1 MASKTLSIEL
11 ILESKSFTTQ
21 MQKVNDA
28 FAKTNSDLQKFGKSM
43 QKVGASFAAV
53 GGAITAALG
62 VAVKSLANAADV
74 ADDTAKRTGL
84 TVEAV
89 QELGYVAKMTGSNLA
104 TVEVALRTM
113 QKGLTDSGTESAAF
127 TSALE
132 TLGLSLAELR
142 AMNPQAQF
150 DALSQAIAGVTD
162 PSQRAGLAMTVFGRA
177 GTALLPMLAEGADG
191 IAKLK
196 DEAHKYGYVM
206 SQEVAEAGSNFNDNL
221 DRLKGSL
228 GGLAQQVVAG
238 LLPTLNSLVKCAADV
253 VAGIK
258 EWINNNP
265 NLVSTLA
272 HVAASVGAVLT
283 VFGALV
289 AACGSWIALAPAVGA
304 AWTIATG
311 PIGVTIMAIAGV
323 VAGIVAL
330 WKNWDKVCH
339 YMAQA
344 WNTLTIVICKG
355 VELWLSSW
363 ETALGWIPGIGEK
376 LRTAMYQVQNAAA
389 QASFDIG
396 QRQLQY
402 EKDKNEKLLAE
413 TESAA
418 KRQASIWQ
426 AQGINAQT
434 TDTSSFSLGLGVSA
448 TSQDNV
454 TQDKV
459 FAQIAEQAQE
469 PALTFT
475 ESWAEAFKTY
485 SENLLN
491 WCDISKEFFSSVGDN
506 LQNTIGEAIMQLG
519 DGWSGL
525 YDIIKDLGQKML
537 DSVVNMLAQIV
548 AEWIMKTVVLQGLET
563 AYAAFKSAL
572 LAKQTAEEVAQ
583 IGIVTAAQR
592 VAAVSQA
599 TSNAAIAG
607 SAAAA
612 SHGWLGFGA
621 VAIGAAVMAA
631 VLAFA
636 LGAFETGGIVPGNSF
651 SGDNVLARVNSGEMI
666 LNRAQQAR
674 LFDIAEGNTEPG
686 GAGGAVINQT
696 INVQNGGDLTAI
708 TQAIKRGTVEAL
720 EFANVA
726 YKAGAKRNKYVA

>member
-1 MASKTLSIEL
+1 MASKILSIEL
-11 ILESKSFTTQ
+11 ILESKSFTAQ

-62 VAVKSLANAADV
+62 VTVKSLANAADV

-150 DALSQAIAGVTD
+150 DALSQAIAGVAD

-177 GTALLPMLAEGADG
+177 ETALLPMLAEGADG

-272 HVAASVGAVLT
+272 HVVASVGAVLT

-311 PIGVTIMAIAGV
+311 PIGITIMAIAGV

-344 WNTLTIVICKG
+344 WDTLTIVICKG

-376 LRTAMYQVQNAAA
+376 LRTAMYGVQNAAA

-413 TESAA
+413 TQKFTSAQNEA
-418 KRQASIWQ
+418 LISAQTEQQNIASKNTEEHLSATTEKVEGFWQ
-426 AQGINAQT
+426 AVY
-434 TDTSSFSLGLGVSA
+434 DVSA
-448 TSQDNV
+448 QQSLNITSQV
-454 TQDKV
+454 SSV
-459 FAQIAEQAQE
+459 
-469 PALTFT
+469 
-475 ESWAEAFKTY
+475 Y
-485 SENLLN
+485 SE
-491 WCDISKEFFSSVGDN
+491 
-506 LQNTIGEAIMQLG
+506 LQNNLSISFYALFQQIGN
-519 DGWSGL
+519 GWSGL
-525 YDIIKDLGQKML
+525 KDIAINFCQSMYQSFVKML
-537 DSVVNMLAQIV
+537 ADLAAEQIKNIIAVQV
-548 AEWIMKTVVLQGLET
+548 AN
-563 AYAAFKSAL
+563 
-572 LAKQTAEEVAQ
+572 
-583 IGIVTAAQR
+583 
-592 VAAVSQA
+592 VAAAKVNIA
-599 TSNAAIAG
+599 ANAAEAG
-607 SAAAA
+607 SKAAAA
-612 SHGWLGFGA
+612 SAGWALWGA
-621 VAIGAAVMAA
+621 IAIGAGIMAA

-636 LGAFETGGIVPGNSF
+636 DGFATGGVVPGNSF

-674 LFDIAEGNTEPG
+674 LFDIADGNAEPIG
-686 GAGGAVINQT
+686 GSGAVINQT
-696 INVQNGGDLTAI
+696 INVQNAGDLTAI

-726 YKAGAKRNKYVA
+726 YKAGAKRNKYVG

>member
-11 ILESKSFTTQ
+11 ILESKSFTAQ

-150 DALSQAIAGVTD
+150 DALSQAIAGVAD
-162 PSQRAGLAMTVFGRA
+162 PSQRAGMAMTVFGRA

-272 HVAASVGAVLT
+272 HVVASVGAVLT

-311 PIGVTIMAIAGV
+311 PIGITIMAIAGV

-344 WNTLTIVICKG
+344 WDTLTIVICKG
-355 VELWLSSW
+355 VEQWLSSW

-376 LRTAMYQVQNAAA
+376 LRTAMYGVQNAAA

-413 TESAA
+413 TQKFTSAQNEA
-418 KRQASIWQ
+418 LIS
-426 AQGINAQT
+426 AQT
-434 TDTSSFSLGLGVSA
+434 EQQDIASKNTEEHLASTTEKVQGFWQTVYDVSA
-448 TSQDNV
+448 QQSLNITSQV
-454 TQDKV
+454 SSV
-459 FAQIAEQAQE
+459 
-469 PALTFT
+469 
-475 ESWAEAFKTY
+475 Y
-485 SENLLN
+485 SE
-491 WCDISKEFFSSVGDN
+491 
-506 LQNTIGEAIMQLG
+506 LQNNLSVSFYALFQQIGN
-519 DGWSGL
+519 GWSGL
-525 YDIIKDLGQKML
+525 KDIAINFCQSMYQSFVKML
-537 DSVVNMLAQIV
+537 ADLAAEQIKNIIAVQV
-548 AEWIMKTVVLQGLET
+548 AN
-563 AYAAFKSAL
+563 
-572 LAKQTAEEVAQ
+572 
-583 IGIVTAAQR
+583 
-592 VAAVSQA
+592 VAAAKVNIA
-599 TSNAAIAG
+599 ANAAEAG
-607 SAAAA
+607 SKAAAA
-612 SHGWLGFGA
+612 SAGWALWGA
-621 VAIGAAVMAA
+621 IAIGAGIMAA

-636 LGAFETGGIVPGNSF
+636 DGFATGGVVPGNSF
-651 SGDNVLARVNSGEMI
+651 NGDNVLARVNSGEMI

-674 LFDIAEGNTEPG
+674 LFDIADGNAEPVG
-686 GAGGAVINQT
+686 GSGAVINQT
-696 INVQNGGDLTAI
+696 INVQNSGDLTAI

-726 YKAGAKRNKYVA
+726 YKAGAKRNKYVG

>member
-11 ILESKSFTTQ
+11 ILESKSFTAQ

-43 QKVGASFAAV
+43 QKVGASFAVV

-150 DALSQAIAGVTD
+150 DALSQAIAGVAD

-177 GTALLPMLAEGADG
+177 GTVLLPMLAEGADG

-344 WNTLTIVICKG
+344 WDTLTIVICKG

-363 ETALGWIPGIGEK
+363 EMALGWIPGIGEK

-413 TESAA
+413 TQKFTSAQNEA
-418 KRQASIWQ
+418 LIS
-426 AQGINAQT
+426 AQT
-434 TDTSSFSLGLGVSA
+434 EQQDIASKNTEEHLASTTEKVQGFWQTVYDVSA
-448 TSQDNV
+448 QQSLNITSQV
-454 TQDKV
+454 
-459 FAQIAEQAQE
+459 
-469 PALTFT
+469 
-475 ESWAEAFKTY
+475 
-485 SENLLN
+485 
-491 WCDISKEFFSSVGDN
+491 SSVYSALQSN
-506 LQNTIGEAIMQLG
+506 LSTSFQTLFQQIGN
-519 DGWSGL
+519 GWSGL
-525 YDIIKDLGQKML
+525 KDIAINFCQSMYQSFVKILADLAAEQIKNIIAVQ
-537 DSVVNMLAQIV
+537 V
-548 AEWIMKTVVLQGLET
+548 ANT
-563 AYAAFKSAL
+563 
-572 LAKQTAEEVAQ
+572 
-583 IGIVTAAQR
+583 TAAKVN
-592 VAAVSQA
+592 VAA
-599 TSNAAIAG
+599 NAAEAG
-607 SAAAA
+607 SKAAAA
-612 SHGWLGFGA
+612 SAGWALWGA
-621 VAIGAAVMAA
+621 IAIGAGIMAA

-636 LGAFETGGIVPGNSF
+636 DGFATGGVVPGNSF

-686 GAGGAVINQT
+686 GTGGAVINQT

-708 TQAIKRGTVEAL
+708 TQAIKRGTIDAL

-726 YKAGAKRNKYVA
+726 YKAGAKRNKYVG

>member
-113 QKGLTDSGTESAAF
+113 QKGLTDSGTDSAAF

-162 PSQRAGLAMTVFGRA
+162 PSQRASLAMTVFGRA

-311 PIGVTIMAIAGV
+311 PIGITIMAIAGV

-413 TESAA
+413 TQKFTSAQNEA
-418 KRQASIWQ
+418 LIS
-426 AQGINAQT
+426 AQT
-434 TDTSSFSLGLGVSA
+434 EQQDIASKNTEEHLASTTEKVQGFWQTVYDVSA
-448 TSQDNV
+448 QQSLNITSQV
-454 TQDKV
+454 
-459 FAQIAEQAQE
+459 
-469 PALTFT
+469 
-475 ESWAEAFKTY
+475 
-485 SENLLN
+485 
-491 WCDISKEFFSSVGDN
+491 SSVYSALQSN
-506 LQNTIGEAIMQLG
+506 LSTSFQALFQQIGN
-519 DGWSGL
+519 GWSGL
-525 YDIIKDLGQKML
+525 KDIAINFCQSMYQSFVKML
-537 DSVVNMLAQIV
+537 ADLAAEQIKNIIAVQV
-548 AEWIMKTVVLQGLET
+548 ANT
-563 AYAAFKSAL
+563 
-572 LAKQTAEEVAQ
+572 
-583 IGIVTAAQR
+583 TAAKVN
-592 VAAVSQA
+592 VAA
-599 TSNAAIAG
+599 NAAEAG
-607 SAAAA
+607 SKAAAA
-612 SHGWLGFGA
+612 SAGWALWGA
-621 VAIGAAVMAA
+621 IAIGAGIMAA

-636 LGAFETGGIVPGNSF
+636 DGFATGGVVPGNSF

-686 GAGGAVINQT
+686 GTGGAVINQT

-708 TQAIKRGTVEAL
+708 TQAIKRGTIDAL

-726 YKAGAKRNKYVA
+726 YKAGAKRNKYVG

>member
-11 ILESKSFTTQ
+11 ILESKSFTAQ

-43 QKVGASFAAV
+43 QKVGASFAVV

-413 TESAA
+413 TQKFTSAQNEA
-418 KRQASIWQ
+418 LIS
-426 AQGINAQT
+426 AQT
-434 TDTSSFSLGLGVSA
+434 EQQDIASKNTEEHLASTTEKVQGFWQTVYDVSA
-448 TSQDNV
+448 QQSLNITSQV
-454 TQDKV
+454 
-459 FAQIAEQAQE
+459 
-469 PALTFT
+469 
-475 ESWAEAFKTY
+475 
-485 SENLLN
+485 
-491 WCDISKEFFSSVGDN
+491 SSVYSALQSN
-506 LQNTIGEAIMQLG
+506 LSTSFQALFQQIGN
-519 DGWSGL
+519 GWSGL
-525 YDIIKDLGQKML
+525 KDIAINFCQSMYQSFVKILADLAAEQIKNIIAVQ
-537 DSVVNMLAQIV
+537 V
-548 AEWIMKTVVLQGLET
+548 ANT
-563 AYAAFKSAL
+563 
-572 LAKQTAEEVAQ
+572 
-583 IGIVTAAQR
+583 TAAKVN
-592 VAAVSQA
+592 VAA
-599 TSNAAIAG
+599 NAAEAG
-607 SAAAA
+607 SKAAAA
-612 SHGWLGFGA
+612 SAGWALWGA
-621 VAIGAAVMAA
+621 IAIGAGIMAA

-636 LGAFETGGIVPGNSF
+636 DGFATGGVVPGNSF

-686 GAGGAVINQT
+686 GTGGAVINQT

-708 TQAIKRGTVEAL
+708 TQAIKRGTVDAL

-726 YKAGAKRNKYVA
+726 YKAGAKRNKYVG

>member
-11 ILESKSFTTQ
+11 ILESKSFTAQ

-89 QELGYVAKMTGSNLA
+89 QELGYVAKMTGSNLT

-150 DALSQAIAGVTD
+150 DALSQAIAGVAD

-413 TESAA
+413 TQKFTSAQNEA
-418 KRQASIWQ
+418 LIS
-426 AQGINAQT
+426 AQT
-434 TDTSSFSLGLGVSA
+434 EQQDIASKNTEEHLASTTEKVQGFWQTVYDVSA
-448 TSQDNV
+448 QQSLNITSQV
-454 TQDKV
+454 
-459 FAQIAEQAQE
+459 
-469 PALTFT
+469 
-475 ESWAEAFKTY
+475 
-485 SENLLN
+485 
-491 WCDISKEFFSSVGDN
+491 SSVYSALQSN
-506 LQNTIGEAIMQLG
+506 LSTSFQALFQQIGN
-519 DGWSGL
+519 GWSGL
-525 YDIIKDLGQKML
+525 KDIAINFCQSMYQSFVKILADLAAEQIKNIIAVQ
-537 DSVVNMLAQIV
+537 V
-548 AEWIMKTVVLQGLET
+548 ANT
-563 AYAAFKSAL
+563 
-572 LAKQTAEEVAQ
+572 
-583 IGIVTAAQR
+583 TAAKVN
-592 VAAVSQA
+592 VAA
-599 TSNAAIAG
+599 NAAEAG
-607 SAAAA
+607 SKAAAA
-612 SHGWLGFGA
+612 SAGWALWGA
-621 VAIGAAVMAA
+621 IAIGAGIMAA

-636 LGAFETGGIVPGNSF
+636 DGFATGGVVPGNSF

-686 GAGGAVINQT
+686 GTGGAVINQT

-708 TQAIKRGTVEAL
+708 TQAIKRGTIDAL

-726 YKAGAKRNKYVA
+726 YKAGAKRNKYVG

>member
-62 VAVKSLANAADV
+62 VAIKSLANAADV

-272 HVAASVGAVLT
+272 HVAASVGVVLT

-311 PIGVTIMAIAGV
+311 PIGITIMAIAGV

-413 TESAA
+413 TQKFTSAQNEA
-418 KRQASIWQ
+418 LIS
-426 AQGINAQT
+426 AQT
-434 TDTSSFSLGLGVSA
+434 EQQDIASKNTEEHLASTTEKVQGFWQTVYDVSA
-448 TSQDNV
+448 QQSLNITSQV
-454 TQDKV
+454 
-459 FAQIAEQAQE
+459 
-469 PALTFT
+469 
-475 ESWAEAFKTY
+475 
-485 SENLLN
+485 
-491 WCDISKEFFSSVGDN
+491 SSVYSALQSN
-506 LQNTIGEAIMQLG
+506 LSTSFQALFQQIGN
-519 DGWSGL
+519 GWSGL
-525 YDIIKDLGQKML
+525 KDIAINFCQSMYQSFVKILADLAAEQIKNIIAVQ
-537 DSVVNMLAQIV
+537 V
-548 AEWIMKTVVLQGLET
+548 ANT
-563 AYAAFKSAL
+563 
-572 LAKQTAEEVAQ
+572 
-583 IGIVTAAQR
+583 TAAKVN
-592 VAAVSQA
+592 VAA
-599 TSNAAIAG
+599 NAAEAG
-607 SAAAA
+607 SKAAAA
-612 SHGWLGFGA
+612 SAGWALWGA
-621 VAIGAAVMAA
+621 IAIGAGIMAA

-636 LGAFETGGIVPGNSF
+636 DGFATGGVVPGNSF

-686 GAGGAVINQT
+686 WSGGAVINQT

-726 YKAGAKRNKYVA
+726 YKAGAKRNKYVG

>member
-113 QKGLTDSGTESAAF
+113 QKGLTDNGTESAAF

-311 PIGVTIMAIAGV
+311 PIGITIMAIAGV

-344 WNTLTIVICKG
+344 WDTLTIVICKG

-413 TESAA
+413 TQKFTSVQNEALIS
-418 KRQASIWQ
+418 
-426 AQGINAQT
+426 AQT
-434 TDTSSFSLGLGVSA
+434 EQQDIASKNTEEHLASTTEKVQGFWQTVYDVSA
-448 TSQDNV
+448 QQSLNITSQV
-454 TQDKV
+454 
-459 FAQIAEQAQE
+459 
-469 PALTFT
+469 
-475 ESWAEAFKTY
+475 
-485 SENLLN
+485 
-491 WCDISKEFFSSVGDN
+491 SSVYSALQSN
-506 LQNTIGEAIMQLG
+506 LSTSFQALFQQIGN
-519 DGWSGL
+519 GWSGL
-525 YDIIKDLGQKML
+525 KDIAINFCQSMYQSFVKILADLAAEQIKNIIAVQ
-537 DSVVNMLAQIV
+537 V
-548 AEWIMKTVVLQGLET
+548 ANT
-563 AYAAFKSAL
+563 
-572 LAKQTAEEVAQ
+572 
-583 IGIVTAAQR
+583 TAAKVN
-592 VAAVSQA
+592 VAA
-599 TSNAAIAG
+599 NAAEAG
-607 SAAAA
+607 SKAAAA
-612 SHGWLGFGA
+612 SAGWALWGA
-621 VAIGAAVMAA
+621 IAIGAGIMAA

-636 LGAFETGGIVPGNSF
+636 DGFATGGVVPGNSF

-686 GAGGAVINQT
+686 WSGGAVINQT

-726 YKAGAKRNKYVA
+726 YKAGAKRNKYVG

>member
-11 ILESKSFTTQ
+11 ILESKSFTAQ

-150 DALSQAIAGVTD
+150 DALSQAIAGVAD

-311 PIGVTIMAIAGV
+311 PIGITIMAIAGV

-413 TESAA
+413 TQKFTSAQNEA
-418 KRQASIWQ
+418 LIS
-426 AQGINAQT
+426 AQT
-434 TDTSSFSLGLGVSA
+434 ERQDIASKNTEEHLASTTEKVQGFWQTVYDVSA
-448 TSQDNV
+448 QQSLNITSQV
-454 TQDKV
+454 
-459 FAQIAEQAQE
+459 
-469 PALTFT
+469 
-475 ESWAEAFKTY
+475 
-485 SENLLN
+485 
-491 WCDISKEFFSSVGDN
+491 SSVYSALQSN
-506 LQNTIGEAIMQLG
+506 LSTSFQALFQQIGN
-519 DGWSGL
+519 GWSGL
-525 YDIIKDLGQKML
+525 KDIAINFCQSMYQSFVKML
-537 DSVVNMLAQIV
+537 ADLAAEQIKNIIAVQV
-548 AEWIMKTVVLQGLET
+548 AN
-563 AYAAFKSAL
+563 
-572 LAKQTAEEVAQ
+572 
-583 IGIVTAAQR
+583 
-592 VAAVSQA
+592 VAAAKVNIA
-599 TSNAAIAG
+599 ANAAEAG
-607 SAAAA
+607 SKAAAA
-612 SHGWLGFGA
+612 SAGWALWGA
-621 VAIGAAVMAA
+621 IAIGAGIMAA

-636 LGAFETGGIVPGNSF
+636 DGFATGGVVPGNSF

-674 LFDIAEGNTEPG
+674 LFDIADGNAEPG
-686 GAGGAVINQT
+686 WSGGAVINQT

-708 TQAIKRGTVEAL
+708 TQAIKRGTIDAL

-726 YKAGAKRNKYVA
+726 YKAGAKRNKYVG

>member
-1 MASKTLSIEL
+1 MASKILSIEL
-11 ILESKSFTTQ
+11 ILESKSFTAQ

-43 QKVGASFAAV
+43 QKVGAGFAAV

-238 LLPTLNSLVKCAADV
+238 LLPTLNSLIKCAADV

-311 PIGVTIMAIAGV
+311 PIGITIMAIAGV

-344 WNTLTIVICKG
+344 WDTLTIVICKG

-413 TESAA
+413 TQKFTSAQNEA
-418 KRQASIWQ
+418 LIS
-426 AQGINAQT
+426 AQT
-434 TDTSSFSLGLGVSA
+434 EQQDIASKNTEEHLASTTEKVQGFWQTVYDVSA
-448 TSQDNV
+448 QQSLNITSQV
-454 TQDKV
+454 
-459 FAQIAEQAQE
+459 
-469 PALTFT
+469 
-475 ESWAEAFKTY
+475 
-485 SENLLN
+485 
-491 WCDISKEFFSSVGDN
+491 SSVYSALQSN
-506 LQNTIGEAIMQLG
+506 LSTSFQALFQQIGN
-519 DGWSGL
+519 GWSGL
-525 YDIIKDLGQKML
+525 KDIAINFCQSMYQSFVKILADLAAEQIKNIIAVQ
-537 DSVVNMLAQIV
+537 V
-548 AEWIMKTVVLQGLET
+548 ANT
-563 AYAAFKSAL
+563 
-572 LAKQTAEEVAQ
+572 
-583 IGIVTAAQR
+583 TAAKVN
-592 VAAVSQA
+592 VAA
-599 TSNAAIAG
+599 NAAEAG
-607 SAAAA
+607 SKAAAA
-612 SHGWLGFGA
+612 SAGWALWGA
-621 VAIGAAVMAA
+621 IAIGAGIMAA

-636 LGAFETGGIVPGNSF
+636 DGFATGGVVPGNSF

-686 GAGGAVINQT
+686 WSGGAVINQT

-726 YKAGAKRNKYVA
+726 YKAGAKRNKYVG

>member
-11 ILESKSFTTQ
+11 ILESKSFTAQ

-43 QKVGASFAAV
+43 QKVGASFAVA

-150 DALSQAIAGVTD
+150 DALSQAIAGVAD

-272 HVAASVGAVLT
+272 HVVASVGAVLT

-289 AACGSWIALAPAVGA
+289 ATCGSWIALAPAVGA

-311 PIGVTIMAIAGV
+311 PIGITIMAIAGV

-344 WNTLTIVICKG
+344 WDTLTIVICKG

-376 LRTAMYQVQNAAA
+376 LRTAMYGVQNAAA

-413 TESAA
+413 TQKFTSAQNEA
-418 KRQASIWQ
+418 LIS
-426 AQGINAQT
+426 AQT
-434 TDTSSFSLGLGVSA
+434 EQQDIASKNTEEHLSATTEKVEGFWQTVYDVSA
-448 TSQDNV
+448 QQSLNITSQV
-454 TQDKV
+454 SSV
-459 FAQIAEQAQE
+459 
-469 PALTFT
+469 
-475 ESWAEAFKTY
+475 Y
-485 SENLLN
+485 SE
-491 WCDISKEFFSSVGDN
+491 
-506 LQNTIGEAIMQLG
+506 LQNNLSVSFYALFQQIGN
-519 DGWSGL
+519 GWSGL
-525 YDIIKDLGQKML
+525 KDIAINFCQSMYQSFVKML
-537 DSVVNMLAQIV
+537 ADLAAEQIKNIIAVQV
-548 AEWIMKTVVLQGLET
+548 AN
-563 AYAAFKSAL
+563 
-572 LAKQTAEEVAQ
+572 
-583 IGIVTAAQR
+583 
-592 VAAVSQA
+592 VAAAKVNIA
-599 TSNAAIAG
+599 ANAAEAG
-607 SAAAA
+607 SKAAAA
-612 SHGWLGFGA
+612 SAGWALWGA
-621 VAIGAAVMAA
+621 IAIGAGIMAA

-636 LGAFETGGIVPGNSF
+636 DGFATGGVVPGNSF

-674 LFDIAEGNTEPG
+674 LFDIADGNAEPVG
-686 GAGGAVINQT
+686 GSGAVINQT
-696 INVQNGGDLTAI
+696 INVQNSGDLTAI

-726 YKAGAKRNKYVA
+726 YKAGAKRNKYVG

>member
-11 ILESKSFTTQ
+11 ILESKSFTAQ

-43 QKVGASFAAV
+43 QKVGASFAVV

-150 DALSQAIAGVTD
+150 DALSQAIAGVAD

-311 PIGVTIMAIAGV
+311 PIGITIMAIAGV
-323 VAGIVAL
+323 IAGIVAL

-413 TESAA
+413 TQKFTSAQNEA
-418 KRQASIWQ
+418 LIS
-426 AQGINAQT
+426 AQT
-434 TDTSSFSLGLGVSA
+434 EQQDIASKNTEEHLASTTEKVQGFWQTVYDVSA
-448 TSQDNV
+448 QQSLNITSQV
-454 TQDKV
+454 
-459 FAQIAEQAQE
+459 
-469 PALTFT
+469 
-475 ESWAEAFKTY
+475 
-485 SENLLN
+485 
-491 WCDISKEFFSSVGDN
+491 SSVYSALQSN
-506 LQNTIGEAIMQLG
+506 LSTSFQALFQQIGN
-519 DGWSGL
+519 GWSGL
-525 YDIIKDLGQKML
+525 KDIAINFCQSMYQSFVKILADLAAEQIKNIIAVQ
-537 DSVVNMLAQIV
+537 V
-548 AEWIMKTVVLQGLET
+548 ANT
-563 AYAAFKSAL
+563 
-572 LAKQTAEEVAQ
+572 
-583 IGIVTAAQR
+583 TAAKVN
-592 VAAVSQA
+592 VAA
-599 TSNAAIAG
+599 NAAEAG
-607 SAAAA
+607 SKAAAA
-612 SHGWLGFGA
+612 SAGWALWGA
-621 VAIGAAVMAA
+621 IAIGAGIMAA

-636 LGAFETGGIVPGNSF
+636 DGFATGGVVPGNSF

-708 TQAIKRGTVEAL
+708 TQAIKRGTIDAL

-726 YKAGAKRNKYVA
+726 YKAGAKRNKYVG

>member
-11 ILESKSFTTQ
+11 ILESKSFTAQ

-283 VFGALV
+283 VFGTLV

-311 PIGVTIMAIAGV
+311 PIGITIMAIAGV

-330 WKNWDKVCH
+330 WKNWDTVCH

-413 TESAA
+413 TQKFTSAQNEA
-418 KRQASIWQ
+418 LIS
-426 AQGINAQT
+426 AQT
-434 TDTSSFSLGLGVSA
+434 DQQDIASKNTEEHLASTTEKVQGFWQTVYDVSA
-448 TSQDNV
+448 QQSLNITSQV
-454 TQDKV
+454 
-459 FAQIAEQAQE
+459 
-469 PALTFT
+469 
-475 ESWAEAFKTY
+475 
-485 SENLLN
+485 
-491 WCDISKEFFSSVGDN
+491 SSVYSALQSN
-506 LQNTIGEAIMQLG
+506 LSTSFQALFQQIGN
-519 DGWSGL
+519 GWSGL
-525 YDIIKDLGQKML
+525 KDIAINFCQSMYQSFVKILADLAAEQIKNIIAVQ
-537 DSVVNMLAQIV
+537 V
-548 AEWIMKTVVLQGLET
+548 ANT
-563 AYAAFKSAL
+563 
-572 LAKQTAEEVAQ
+572 
-583 IGIVTAAQR
+583 TAAKVN
-592 VAAVSQA
+592 VAA
-599 TSNAAIAG
+599 NAAEAG
-607 SAAAA
+607 SKAAAA
-612 SHGWLGFGA
+612 SAGWALWGA
-621 VAIGAAVMAA
+621 IAIGAGIMAA

-636 LGAFETGGIVPGNSF
+636 DGFATGGVVPGNSF

-674 LFDIAEGNTEPG
+674 LFDIADGNAEPG
-686 GAGGAVINQT
+686 WSGGAVINQT

-708 TQAIKRGTVEAL
+708 TQAIKRGTIDAL

-726 YKAGAKRNKYVA
+726 YKAGAKRNKYVG

>member
-11 ILESKSFTTQ
+11 ILESKSFTAQ

-150 DALSQAIAGVTD
+150 DALSQAIAGVAD

-289 AACGSWIALAPAVGA
+289 AACGSWMALAPAVGA

-396 QRQLQY
+396 QRQLRY

-413 TESAA
+413 TQKFTSAQNEA
-418 KRQASIWQ
+418 LIS
-426 AQGINAQT
+426 AQT
-434 TDTSSFSLGLGVSA
+434 EQQDIASKNTEEHLASTTEKVQGFWQTVYDVSA
-448 TSQDNV
+448 QQSLNITSQV
-454 TQDKV
+454 
-459 FAQIAEQAQE
+459 
-469 PALTFT
+469 
-475 ESWAEAFKTY
+475 
-485 SENLLN
+485 
-491 WCDISKEFFSSVGDN
+491 SSVYSALQSN
-506 LQNTIGEAIMQLG
+506 LSTSFQALFQQIGN
-519 DGWSGL
+519 GWSGL
-525 YDIIKDLGQKML
+525 KDIAINFCQSMYQSFVKILADLAAEQIKNIIAVQ
-537 DSVVNMLAQIV
+537 V
-548 AEWIMKTVVLQGLET
+548 ANT
-563 AYAAFKSAL
+563 
-572 LAKQTAEEVAQ
+572 
-583 IGIVTAAQR
+583 TAAKVN
-592 VAAVSQA
+592 VAA
-599 TSNAAIAG
+599 NAAEAG
-607 SAAAA
+607 SKAAAA
-612 SHGWLGFGA
+612 SAGWALWGA
-621 VAIGAAVMAA
+621 IAIGAGIMAA

-636 LGAFETGGIVPGNSF
+636 DGFATGGVVPGNSF

-686 GAGGAVINQT
+686 GTGGAVINQT

-708 TQAIKRGTVEAL
+708 TQAIKRGTIDAL

-726 YKAGAKRNKYVA
+726 YKAGAKRNKYVG

>member
-11 ILESKSFTTQ
+11 ILESKSFTAQ

-113 QKGLTDSGTESAAF
+113 QKGLTDNGTESAAF

-150 DALSQAIAGVTD
+150 DALSQAIAGVAD

-206 SQEVAEAGSNFNDNL
+206 NQEVAEAGSNFNDNL

-434 TDTSSFSLGLGVSA
+434 METSSFSLGLGVSA

-454 TQDKV
+454 AQDKV

-491 WCDISKEFFSSVGDN
+491 WCDISKEFFSSVGDS
-506 LQNTIGEAIMQLG
+506 LQNTIGDAIMQLG

-537 DSVVNMLAQIV
+537 ESVVNMLAQIV

-592 VAAVSQA
+592 VAAVSQV

-607 SAAAA
+607 SSAAA

-686 GAGGAVINQT
+686 GTGGAVINQT

>member
-1 MASKTLSIEL
+1 
-11 ILESKSFTTQ
+11 
-21 MQKVNDA
+21 
-28 FAKTNSDLQKFGKSM
+28 
-43 QKVGASFAAV
+43 
-53 GGAITAALG
+53 
-62 VAVKSLANAADV
+62 
-74 ADDTAKRTGL
+74 
-84 TVEAV
+84 
-89 QELGYVAKMTGSNLA
+89 
-104 TVEVALRTM
+104 M

-311 PIGVTIMAIAGV
+311 PIGITIMAIAGV

-413 TESAA
+413 TERAA

-434 TDTSSFSLGLGVSA
+434 METSSFSLGLGVSA

-537 DSVVNMLAQIV
+537 ESVVNMLAQIIS
-548 AEWIMKTVVLQGLET
+548 EWIMKTVVLQGLET

-592 VAAVSQA
+592 VAAVSQV

-607 SAAAA
+607 SSAAA

-674 LFDIAEGNTEPG
+674 LFDIAEGNAEPG
-686 GAGGAVINQT
+686 WSGGAVINQT

>member
-11 ILESKSFTTQ
+11 ILESKSFTAQ

-43 QKVGASFAAV
+43 QKVGASFAVV

-150 DALSQAIAGVTD
+150 DALSQAIAGVAD

-311 PIGVTIMAIAGV
+311 PIGITIMAIAGV

-413 TESAA
+413 TQKFTSAQNEA
-418 KRQASIWQ
+418 LIS
-426 AQGINAQT
+426 AQT
-434 TDTSSFSLGLGVSA
+434 EQQDIASKNTEEHLASTTEKVQGFWQTVYDVSA
-448 TSQDNV
+448 QQSLNITSQV
-454 TQDKV
+454 
-459 FAQIAEQAQE
+459 
-469 PALTFT
+469 
-475 ESWAEAFKTY
+475 
-485 SENLLN
+485 
-491 WCDISKEFFSSVGDN
+491 SSVYSALQSN
-506 LQNTIGEAIMQLG
+506 LSTSFQALFQQIGN
-519 DGWSGL
+519 GWSGL
-525 YDIIKDLGQKML
+525 KDIAINFCQSMYQSFVKILADLAAEQIKNIIAVQ
-537 DSVVNMLAQIV
+537 V
-548 AEWIMKTVVLQGLET
+548 ANT
-563 AYAAFKSAL
+563 
-572 LAKQTAEEVAQ
+572 
-583 IGIVTAAQR
+583 TAAKVN
-592 VAAVSQA
+592 VAA
-599 TSNAAIAG
+599 NAAEAG
-607 SAAAA
+607 SKAAAA
-612 SHGWLGFGA
+612 SAGWALWGA
-621 VAIGAAVMAA
+621 IAIGAGIMAA

-636 LGAFETGGIVPGNSF
+636 DGFATGGVVPGNSF

-686 GAGGAVINQT
+686 WSGGAVINQT

-708 TQAIKRGTVEAL
+708 TQAIKRGTVDAL

-726 YKAGAKRNKYVA
+726 YKAGAKRNKYVG

>member
-1 MASKTLSIEL
+1 MASKILSIEL
-11 ILESKSFTTQ
+11 ILESKSFTAQ

-150 DALSQAIAGVTD
+150 DALSQAIAGVAD

-272 HVAASVGAVLT
+272 HVVASVGAVLT

-311 PIGVTIMAIAGV
+311 PIGITIMAIAGV

-344 WNTLTIVICKG
+344 WDTLTIVICKG
-355 VELWLSSW
+355 VELWLSSL

-376 LRTAMYQVQNAAA
+376 LRTAMYGVQNAAA

-413 TESAA
+413 TQKFTSAQNEA
-418 KRQASIWQ
+418 LIS
-426 AQGINAQT
+426 AQT
-434 TDTSSFSLGLGVSA
+434 EQQNIASKNTEEHLASTTEKVQGFWQTVYDVSA
-448 TSQDNV
+448 QQSLNITSQV
-454 TQDKV
+454 SSV
-459 FAQIAEQAQE
+459 
-469 PALTFT
+469 
-475 ESWAEAFKTY
+475 Y
-485 SENLLN
+485 SE
-491 WCDISKEFFSSVGDN
+491 
-506 LQNTIGEAIMQLG
+506 LQNNLSVSFYALFQQIGN
-519 DGWSGL
+519 GWSGL
-525 YDIIKDLGQKML
+525 KDIAINFCQSMYQSFMKML
-537 DSVVNMLAQIV
+537 ADLAAEQIKNIIAVQV
-548 AEWIMKTVVLQGLET
+548 AN
-563 AYAAFKSAL
+563 
-572 LAKQTAEEVAQ
+572 
-583 IGIVTAAQR
+583 
-592 VAAVSQA
+592 VAAAKVNIA
-599 TSNAAIAG
+599 ANAAEAG
-607 SAAAA
+607 SKAAAA
-612 SHGWLGFGA
+612 SAGWALWGA
-621 VAIGAAVMAA
+621 IAIGAGIMAA

-636 LGAFETGGIVPGNSF
+636 DGFATGGVVPGNSF

-674 LFDIAEGNTEPG
+674 LFDIADGNAEPVG
-686 GAGGAVINQT
+686 GSGAVINQT
-696 INVQNGGDLTAI
+696 INVQNAGDLTAI

-726 YKAGAKRNKYVA
+726 YKAGAKRNKYVG

>member
-1 MASKTLSIEL
+1 
-11 ILESKSFTTQ
+11 
-21 MQKVNDA
+21 
-28 FAKTNSDLQKFGKSM
+28 
-43 QKVGASFAAV
+43 
-53 GGAITAALG
+53 
-62 VAVKSLANAADV
+62 
-74 ADDTAKRTGL
+74 
-84 TVEAV
+84 
-89 QELGYVAKMTGSNLA
+89 
-104 TVEVALRTM
+104 
-113 QKGLTDSGTESAAF
+113 
-127 TSALE
+127 
-132 TLGLSLAELR
+132 
-142 AMNPQAQF
+142 MNPQAQF
-150 DALSQAIAGVTD
+150 DALSQAIAGVAD

-311 PIGVTIMAIAGV
+311 PIGITIMAIAGV

-413 TESAA
+413 TQKFTSAQNEA
-418 KRQASIWQ
+418 LIS
-426 AQGINAQT
+426 AQT
-434 TDTSSFSLGLGVSA
+434 EQQDIASKNTEEHLASTTEKVQGFWQTVYDVSA
-448 TSQDNV
+448 QQSLNITSQV
-454 TQDKV
+454 
-459 FAQIAEQAQE
+459 
-469 PALTFT
+469 
-475 ESWAEAFKTY
+475 
-485 SENLLN
+485 
-491 WCDISKEFFSSVGDN
+491 SSVYSALQSN
-506 LQNTIGEAIMQLG
+506 LSTSFQALFQQIGN
-519 DGWSGL
+519 GWSGL
-525 YDIIKDLGQKML
+525 KDIAINFCQSMYQSFVKILADLAAEQIKNIIAVQ
-537 DSVVNMLAQIV
+537 V
-548 AEWIMKTVVLQGLET
+548 ANT
-563 AYAAFKSAL
+563 
-572 LAKQTAEEVAQ
+572 
-583 IGIVTAAQR
+583 TAAKVN
-592 VAAVSQA
+592 VAA
-599 TSNAAIAG
+599 NAAEAG
-607 SAAAA
+607 SKAAAA
-612 SHGWLGFGA
+612 SAGWALWGA
-621 VAIGAAVMAA
+621 IAIGAGIMAA

-636 LGAFETGGIVPGNSF
+636 DGFATGGVVPGNSF

-708 TQAIKRGTVEAL
+708 TQAIKRGTIDAL

-726 YKAGAKRNKYVA
+726 YKAGAKRNKYVG

>member
-150 DALSQAIAGVTD
+150 DALSQAIAGVAD

-272 HVAASVGAVLT
+272 HVVASVGAVLT
-283 VFGALV
+283 VFGSLV

-311 PIGVTIMAIAGV
+311 PIGITIMAIAGV

-344 WNTLTIVICKG
+344 WDTLTIVICKG

-376 LRTAMYQVQNAAA
+376 LRTAMYGVQNAAA

-413 TESAA
+413 TQKFTSAQNEA
-418 KRQASIWQ
+418 LIS
-426 AQGINAQT
+426 AQT
-434 TDTSSFSLGLGVSA
+434 EQQDIASKNTEEHLASTTEKVQGFWQTVYDVSA
-448 TSQDNV
+448 QQSLNITSQV
-454 TQDKV
+454 SSV
-459 FAQIAEQAQE
+459 
-469 PALTFT
+469 
-475 ESWAEAFKTY
+475 Y
-485 SENLLN
+485 SE
-491 WCDISKEFFSSVGDN
+491 
-506 LQNTIGEAIMQLG
+506 LQNNLSVSFYALFQQIGN
-519 DGWSGL
+519 GWSGL
-525 YDIIKDLGQKML
+525 KDIAINFCQSMYQSFVKML
-537 DSVVNMLAQIV
+537 ADLAAEQIKNIIAVQV
-548 AEWIMKTVVLQGLET
+548 AN
-563 AYAAFKSAL
+563 
-572 LAKQTAEEVAQ
+572 
-583 IGIVTAAQR
+583 
-592 VAAVSQA
+592 VAAAKVNIA
-599 TSNAAIAG
+599 ANAAEAG
-607 SAAAA
+607 SKAAAA
-612 SHGWLGFGA
+612 SAGWALWGA
-621 VAIGAAVMAA
+621 IAIGAGIMAA

-636 LGAFETGGIVPGNSF
+636 DGFATGGVVPGNSF

-674 LFDIAEGNTEPG
+674 LFDIADGNAEPVG
-686 GAGGAVINQT
+686 GSGAVINQT
-696 INVQNGGDLTAI
+696 INVQNSGDLTAI

-726 YKAGAKRNKYVA
+726 YKAGAKRNKYVG

>member
-11 ILESKSFTTQ
+11 ILESKSFTAQ

-311 PIGVTIMAIAGV
+311 PIGITIMAIAGV

-413 TESAA
+413 TQKFTSAQNEA
-418 KRQASIWQ
+418 LIS
-426 AQGINAQT
+426 AQT
-434 TDTSSFSLGLGVSA
+434 EQQDIASKNTEEHLASTTEKVQGFWQTVYDVSA
-448 TSQDNV
+448 QQSLNITSQV
-454 TQDKV
+454 
-459 FAQIAEQAQE
+459 
-469 PALTFT
+469 
-475 ESWAEAFKTY
+475 
-485 SENLLN
+485 
-491 WCDISKEFFSSVGDN
+491 SSVYSALQSN
-506 LQNTIGEAIMQLG
+506 LSTSFQALFQQIGN
-519 DGWSGL
+519 GWSGL
-525 YDIIKDLGQKML
+525 KDIAINFCQSMYQSFVKILADLAAEQIKNIIAVQ
-537 DSVVNMLAQIV
+537 V
-548 AEWIMKTVVLQGLET
+548 ANT
-563 AYAAFKSAL
+563 
-572 LAKQTAEEVAQ
+572 
-583 IGIVTAAQR
+583 TAAKVN
-592 VAAVSQA
+592 VAA
-599 TSNAAIAG
+599 NAAEAG
-607 SAAAA
+607 SKAAAA
-612 SHGWLGFGA
+612 SAGWALWGA
-621 VAIGAAVMAA
+621 IAIGAGIMAA

-636 LGAFETGGIVPGNSF
+636 DGFATGGVVPGNSF

-686 GAGGAVINQT
+686 GTGGAVINQT

-726 YKAGAKRNKYVA
+726 YKAGAKRNKYVG

>member
-11 ILESKSFTTQ
+11 ILESKSFTAQ

-150 DALSQAIAGVTD
+150 DALSQAIAGVAD
-162 PSQRAGLAMTVFGRA
+162 PSQRAGMAMTVFGRA

-272 HVAASVGAVLT
+272 HVVASVGAVLT

-311 PIGVTIMAIAGV
+311 PIGITIMAIAGV

-344 WNTLTIVICKG
+344 WDTLTIVICKG

-376 LRTAMYQVQNAAA
+376 LRTAMYGVQNAAA

-413 TESAA
+413 TQKFTSAQNEA
-418 KRQASIWQ
+418 LIS
-426 AQGINAQT
+426 AQT
-434 TDTSSFSLGLGVSA
+434 EQQDIASKNTEEHLASTTEKVQGFWQTVYDVSA
-448 TSQDNV
+448 QQSLNITSQV
-454 TQDKV
+454 SSV
-459 FAQIAEQAQE
+459 
-469 PALTFT
+469 
-475 ESWAEAFKTY
+475 Y
-485 SENLLN
+485 SE
-491 WCDISKEFFSSVGDN
+491 
-506 LQNTIGEAIMQLG
+506 LQNNLSVSFYALFQQIGN
-519 DGWSGL
+519 GWSGL
-525 YDIIKDLGQKML
+525 KDIAINFCQSMYQSFVKML
-537 DSVVNMLAQIV
+537 ADLAAEQIKNIIAVQV
-548 AEWIMKTVVLQGLET
+548 AN
-563 AYAAFKSAL
+563 
-572 LAKQTAEEVAQ
+572 
-583 IGIVTAAQR
+583 
-592 VAAVSQA
+592 VAAAKVNIA
-599 TSNAAIAG
+599 ANAAEAG
-607 SAAAA
+607 SKAAAA
-612 SHGWLGFGA
+612 SAGWALWGA
-621 VAIGAAVMAA
+621 IAIGAGIMAA

-636 LGAFETGGIVPGNSF
+636 DGFATGGVVPGNSF

-674 LFDIAEGNTEPG
+674 LFDIADGNAEPVG
-686 GAGGAVINQT
+686 GSGAVINQT
-696 INVQNGGDLTAI
+696 IHVQNAGDLTAI

-726 YKAGAKRNKYVA
+726 YKAGAKRNKYVG

>member
-11 ILESKSFTTQ
+11 ILESKSFTAQ

-104 TVEVALRTM
+104 MVEVALRTM
-113 QKGLTDSGTESAAF
+113 QKGLTDNGTESAAF

-311 PIGVTIMAIAGV
+311 PIGITIMAIAGV

-413 TESAA
+413 TQKFTSAQNEA
-418 KRQASIWQ
+418 LIS
-426 AQGINAQT
+426 AQT
-434 TDTSSFSLGLGVSA
+434 EQQDIASKNTEEHLASTTEKVQGFWQTVYDVSA
-448 TSQDNV
+448 QQSLNITSQV
-454 TQDKV
+454 
-459 FAQIAEQAQE
+459 
-469 PALTFT
+469 
-475 ESWAEAFKTY
+475 
-485 SENLLN
+485 
-491 WCDISKEFFSSVGDN
+491 SSVYSALQSN
-506 LQNTIGEAIMQLG
+506 LSTSFQALFQQIGN
-519 DGWSGL
+519 GWSGL
-525 YDIIKDLGQKML
+525 KDIAINFCQSMYQSFVKML
-537 DSVVNMLAQIV
+537 ADLAAEQIKNIIAVQV
-548 AEWIMKTVVLQGLET
+548 AN
-563 AYAAFKSAL
+563 
-572 LAKQTAEEVAQ
+572 
-583 IGIVTAAQR
+583 
-592 VAAVSQA
+592 VAAAKVNIA
-599 TSNAAIAG
+599 ANAAEAG
-607 SAAAA
+607 SKAAAA
-612 SHGWLGFGA
+612 SAGWALWGA
-621 VAIGAAVMAA
+621 IAIGAGIMAA

-636 LGAFETGGIVPGNSF
+636 DGFATGGVVPGNSF

-674 LFDIAEGNTEPG
+674 LFDIADGNAEPG
-686 GAGGAVINQT
+686 WSGGAVINQT

-708 TQAIKRGTVEAL
+708 TQAIKRGTIDAL

-726 YKAGAKRNKYVA
+726 YKAGAKRNKYVG

>member
-11 ILESKSFTTQ
+11 ILESKSFTAQ

-150 DALSQAIAGVTD
+150 DTLSQAIAGVTD

-272 HVAASVGAVLT
+272 HVVASVGAVLT

-311 PIGVTIMAIAGV
+311 PIGITIMAIAGV

-344 WNTLTIVICKG
+344 WDTLTIVICKG

-376 LRTAMYQVQNAAA
+376 LRTAMYGVQNAAA

-413 TESAA
+413 TQKFTSAQNEA
-418 KRQASIWQ
+418 LIS
-426 AQGINAQT
+426 AQT
-434 TDTSSFSLGLGVSA
+434 EQQDIASKNTEEHLASTTEKVQGFWQTVYDVSA
-448 TSQDNV
+448 QQSLNITSQV
-454 TQDKV
+454 
-459 FAQIAEQAQE
+459 
-469 PALTFT
+469 
-475 ESWAEAFKTY
+475 
-485 SENLLN
+485 
-491 WCDISKEFFSSVGDN
+491 SSVYSALQSN
-506 LQNTIGEAIMQLG
+506 LSTSFQALFQQIGN
-519 DGWSGL
+519 GWSGL
-525 YDIIKDLGQKML
+525 KDIAINFCQSMYQSFVKML
-537 DSVVNMLAQIV
+537 ADLAAEQIKNIIAVQV
-548 AEWIMKTVVLQGLET
+548 AN
-563 AYAAFKSAL
+563 
-572 LAKQTAEEVAQ
+572 
-583 IGIVTAAQR
+583 
-592 VAAVSQA
+592 VAAAKVNIA
-599 TSNAAIAG
+599 ANAAEAG
-607 SAAAA
+607 SKAAAA
-612 SHGWLGFGA
+612 SAGWALWGA
-621 VAIGAAVMAA
+621 IAIGAGIMAA

-636 LGAFETGGIVPGNSF
+636 DGFATGGVVPGNSF

-674 LFDIAEGNTEPG
+674 LFDIADGNAEPVG
-686 GAGGAVINQT
+686 GSGAVINQT

-726 YKAGAKRNKYVA
+726 YKAGAKRNKYVG

>member
-11 ILESKSFTTQ
+11 ILESKSFTAQ

-150 DALSQAIAGVTD
+150 DALSQAIAGVAD

-311 PIGVTIMAIAGV
+311 PIGITIMAIAGV

-413 TESAA
+413 TQKFTSAQNEA
-418 KRQASIWQ
+418 LIS
-426 AQGINAQT
+426 AQT
-434 TDTSSFSLGLGVSA
+434 EQQDIASKNTEEHLASTTEKVQGFWQTVYDVSA
-448 TSQDNV
+448 QQSLNITSQV
-454 TQDKV
+454 
-459 FAQIAEQAQE
+459 
-469 PALTFT
+469 
-475 ESWAEAFKTY
+475 
-485 SENLLN
+485 
-491 WCDISKEFFSSVGDN
+491 SSVYSALQSN
-506 LQNTIGEAIMQLG
+506 LSTSFQALFQQIGN
-519 DGWSGL
+519 GWSGL
-525 YDIIKDLGQKML
+525 KDIAINFCQSMYQSFVKILADLAAEQIKNIIAVQ
-537 DSVVNMLAQIV
+537 V
-548 AEWIMKTVVLQGLET
+548 ANT
-563 AYAAFKSAL
+563 
-572 LAKQTAEEVAQ
+572 
-583 IGIVTAAQR
+583 TAAKVN
-592 VAAVSQA
+592 VAA
-599 TSNAAIAG
+599 NAAEAG
-607 SAAAA
+607 SKAAAA
-612 SHGWLGFGA
+612 SAGWALWGA
-621 VAIGAAVMAA
+621 IAIGAGIMAA

-636 LGAFETGGIVPGNSF
+636 DGFATGGVVPGNSF

-686 GAGGAVINQT
+686 WSGGAVINQT

-708 TQAIKRGTVEAL
+708 TQAIKRGTVDAL

-726 YKAGAKRNKYVA
+726 YKAGAKRNKYVG

>member
-11 ILESKSFTTQ
+11 ILESKSFTAQ

-238 LLPTLNSLVKCAADV
+238 LLPTLNSLIKCAADV

-311 PIGVTIMAIAGV
+311 PIGITIMAIAGV

-344 WNTLTIVICKG
+344 WDTLTIVICKG

-413 TESAA
+413 TQKFTSAQNEA
-418 KRQASIWQ
+418 LIS
-426 AQGINAQT
+426 AQT
-434 TDTSSFSLGLGVSA
+434 EQQDIASKNTEEHLASTTEKVQGFWQTVYDVSA
-448 TSQDNV
+448 QQSLNITSQV
-454 TQDKV
+454 
-459 FAQIAEQAQE
+459 
-469 PALTFT
+469 
-475 ESWAEAFKTY
+475 
-485 SENLLN
+485 
-491 WCDISKEFFSSVGDN
+491 SSVYSALQSN
-506 LQNTIGEAIMQLG
+506 LSTSFQALFQQIGN
-519 DGWSGL
+519 GWSGL
-525 YDIIKDLGQKML
+525 KDIAINFCQSMYQSFVKILADLAAEQIKNIIAVQ
-537 DSVVNMLAQIV
+537 V
-548 AEWIMKTVVLQGLET
+548 ANT
-563 AYAAFKSAL
+563 
-572 LAKQTAEEVAQ
+572 
-583 IGIVTAAQR
+583 TAAKVN
-592 VAAVSQA
+592 VAA
-599 TSNAAIAG
+599 NAAEAG
-607 SAAAA
+607 SKAAAA
-612 SHGWLGFGA
+612 SAGWALWGA
-621 VAIGAAVMAA
+621 IAIGAGIMAA

-636 LGAFETGGIVPGNSF
+636 DGFATGGVVPGNSF

-686 GAGGAVINQT
+686 WSGGAVINQT

-726 YKAGAKRNKYVA
+726 YKAGAKRNKYVG

>member
-11 ILESKSFTTQ
+11 ILESKSFTAQ

-330 WKNWDKVCH
+330 WKNWDTVCH

-344 WNTLTIVICKG
+344 WDTLTIVICKG

-413 TESAA
+413 TQKFTSAQNEA
-418 KRQASIWQ
+418 LIS
-426 AQGINAQT
+426 AQT
-434 TDTSSFSLGLGVSA
+434 EQQDIASKNTEEHLASTTEKVQGFWQTVYDVSA
-448 TSQDNV
+448 QQSLNITSQV
-454 TQDKV
+454 
-459 FAQIAEQAQE
+459 
-469 PALTFT
+469 
-475 ESWAEAFKTY
+475 
-485 SENLLN
+485 
-491 WCDISKEFFSSVGDN
+491 SSVYSALQSN
-506 LQNTIGEAIMQLG
+506 LSTSFQALFQQIGN
-519 DGWSGL
+519 GWSGL
-525 YDIIKDLGQKML
+525 KDIAINFCQSMYQSFVKILADLAAEQIKNIIAVQ
-537 DSVVNMLAQIV
+537 V
-548 AEWIMKTVVLQGLET
+548 AN
-563 AYAAFKSAL
+563 
-572 LAKQTAEEVAQ
+572 
-583 IGIVTAAQR
+583 
-592 VAAVSQA
+592 VAAAKVNIA
-599 TSNAAIAG
+599 ANAAEAG
-607 SAAAA
+607 SKAAAA
-612 SHGWLGFGA
+612 SAGWALWGA
-621 VAIGAAVMAA
+621 IAIGAGIMAA

-636 LGAFETGGIVPGNSF
+636 DGFATGGVVPGNSF

-686 GAGGAVINQT
+686 GTGGAVINQT

-708 TQAIKRGTVEAL
+708 TQAIKRGTIDAL

-726 YKAGAKRNKYVA
+726 YKAGAKRNKYVG

>member
-11 ILESKSFTTQ
+11 ILESKSFTAQ

-113 QKGLTDSGTESAAF
+113 QKGLTDNGTESAAF

-258 EWINNNP
+258 EWINNNS

-311 PIGVTIMAIAGV
+311 PIGITIMAIAGV

-344 WNTLTIVICKG
+344 WDTLTIVICKG

-413 TESAA
+413 TQKFTSAQNEA
-418 KRQASIWQ
+418 LIS
-426 AQGINAQT
+426 AQT
-434 TDTSSFSLGLGVSA
+434 EQQDIASKNTEEHLASTTEKVQGFWQTVYDVSA
-448 TSQDNV
+448 QQSLNITSQV
-454 TQDKV
+454 
-459 FAQIAEQAQE
+459 
-469 PALTFT
+469 
-475 ESWAEAFKTY
+475 
-485 SENLLN
+485 
-491 WCDISKEFFSSVGDN
+491 SSVYSALQSN
-506 LQNTIGEAIMQLG
+506 LSTSFQALFQQIGN
-519 DGWSGL
+519 GWSGL
-525 YDIIKDLGQKML
+525 KDIAINFCQSMYQSFVKILADLAAEQIKNIIAVQ
-537 DSVVNMLAQIV
+537 V
-548 AEWIMKTVVLQGLET
+548 ANT
-563 AYAAFKSAL
+563 
-572 LAKQTAEEVAQ
+572 
-583 IGIVTAAQR
+583 TAAKVN
-592 VAAVSQA
+592 VAA
-599 TSNAAIAG
+599 NAAEAG
-607 SAAAA
+607 SKAAAA
-612 SHGWLGFGA
+612 SAGWALWGA
-621 VAIGAAVMAA
+621 IAIGAGIMAA

-636 LGAFETGGIVPGNSF
+636 DGFATGGVVPGNSF

-686 GAGGAVINQT
+686 WSGGAVINQT

-726 YKAGAKRNKYVA
+726 YKAGAKRNKYVG

>member
-1 MASKTLSIEL
+1 MASKILSIEL
-11 ILESKSFTTQ
+11 ILESKAFTAQ

-28 FAKTNSDLQKFGKSM
+28 FAKTNSNLQKFGKSM
-43 QKVGASFAAV
+43 QKVGASFAVV

-150 DALSQAIAGVTD
+150 DALSQAIAGVAD

-272 HVAASVGAVLT
+272 HVVASVGAVLT

-311 PIGVTIMAIAGV
+311 PIGITIMAIAGV

-344 WNTLTIVICKG
+344 WDTLTIAICKG

-413 TESAA
+413 TQKFTSAQNEA
-418 KRQASIWQ
+418 LIS
-426 AQGINAQT
+426 AQT
-434 TDTSSFSLGLGVSA
+434 EQQDIASKNTEEHLASTTEKVQGFWQTVYDVSA
-448 TSQDNV
+448 QQSLNITSQV
-454 TQDKV
+454 
-459 FAQIAEQAQE
+459 
-469 PALTFT
+469 
-475 ESWAEAFKTY
+475 
-485 SENLLN
+485 
-491 WCDISKEFFSSVGDN
+491 SSVYSALQSN
-506 LQNTIGEAIMQLG
+506 LSTSFQALFQQIGN
-519 DGWSGL
+519 GWSGL
-525 YDIIKDLGQKML
+525 KDIAINFCQSMYQSFVKML
-537 DSVVNMLAQIV
+537 ADLAAEQIKNIIAVQV
-548 AEWIMKTVVLQGLET
+548 AN
-563 AYAAFKSAL
+563 
-572 LAKQTAEEVAQ
+572 
-583 IGIVTAAQR
+583 
-592 VAAVSQA
+592 VAAAKVNIA
-599 TSNAAIAG
+599 ANAAEAG
-607 SAAAA
+607 SKAAAA
-612 SHGWLGFGA
+612 SAGWALWGA
-621 VAIGAAVMAA
+621 IAIGAGIMAA

-636 LGAFETGGIVPGNSF
+636 DGFATGGVVPGNSF

-674 LFDIAEGNTEPG
+674 LFDIADGNAEPVG
-686 GAGGAVINQT
+686 GSGAVINQT
-696 INVQNGGDLTAI
+696 INVQNAGDLTAI

-726 YKAGAKRNKYVA
+726 YKAGAKRNKYVG

>member
-11 ILESKSFTTQ
+11 ILESKSFTAQ

-150 DALSQAIAGVTD
+150 DALSQAIAGVAD

-272 HVAASVGAVLT
+272 HVAASIGVVLT

-413 TESAA
+413 TQKFTSAQNEA
-418 KRQASIWQ
+418 LIS
-426 AQGINAQT
+426 AQT
-434 TDTSSFSLGLGVSA
+434 EQQDIASKNTEEHLASTTEKVQGFWQTVYDVSA
-448 TSQDNV
+448 QQSLNITSQV
-454 TQDKV
+454 
-459 FAQIAEQAQE
+459 
-469 PALTFT
+469 
-475 ESWAEAFKTY
+475 
-485 SENLLN
+485 
-491 WCDISKEFFSSVGDN
+491 SSVYSALQSN
-506 LQNTIGEAIMQLG
+506 LSTSFQALFQQIGN
-519 DGWSGL
+519 GWSGL
-525 YDIIKDLGQKML
+525 KDIAINFCQSMYQSFVKILADLAAEQIKNIIAVQ
-537 DSVVNMLAQIV
+537 V
-548 AEWIMKTVVLQGLET
+548 ANT
-563 AYAAFKSAL
+563 
-572 LAKQTAEEVAQ
+572 
-583 IGIVTAAQR
+583 TAAKVN
-592 VAAVSQA
+592 VAA
-599 TSNAAIAG
+599 NAAEAG
-607 SAAAA
+607 SKAAAA
-612 SHGWLGFGA
+612 SAGWALWGA
-621 VAIGAAVMAA
+621 IAIGAGIMAA

-636 LGAFETGGIVPGNSF
+636 DGFATGGVVPGNSF

-666 LNRAQQAR
+666 LNHAQQAR

-708 TQAIKRGTVEAL
+708 TQAIKRGTIDAL

-726 YKAGAKRNKYVA
+726 YKAGAKRNKYVG

>member
-1 MASKTLSIEL
+1 M
-11 ILESKSFTTQ
+11 
-21 MQKVNDA
+21 
-28 FAKTNSDLQKFGKSM
+28 
-43 QKVGASFAAV
+43 
-53 GGAITAALG
+53 
-62 VAVKSLANAADV
+62 
-74 ADDTAKRTGL
+74 
-84 TVEAV
+84 
-89 QELGYVAKMTGSNLA
+89 
-104 TVEVALRTM
+104 
-113 QKGLTDSGTESAAF
+113 
-127 TSALE
+127 
-132 TLGLSLAELR
+132 
-142 AMNPQAQF
+142 P
-150 DALSQAIAGVTD
+150 
-162 PSQRAGLAMTVFGRA
+162 
-177 GTALLPMLAEGADG
+177 EGADG

-272 HVAASVGAVLT
+272 HVVASVGAVLT

-311 PIGVTIMAIAGV
+311 PIGITIMAIAGV

-344 WNTLTIVICKG
+344 WDTLTIVICKG

-376 LRTAMYQVQNAAA
+376 LRTAMYGVQNAAA

-413 TESAA
+413 TQKFTSA
-418 KRQASIWQ
+418 QNEVLIS
-426 AQGINAQT
+426 AQT
-434 TDTSSFSLGLGVSA
+434 EQQNIASKNTEEHLASTTEKVQGFWQTVYDVSA
-448 TSQDNV
+448 QQSLNITSQV
-454 TQDKV
+454 SSV
-459 FAQIAEQAQE
+459 
-469 PALTFT
+469 
-475 ESWAEAFKTY
+475 Y
-485 SENLLN
+485 SE
-491 WCDISKEFFSSVGDN
+491 
-506 LQNTIGEAIMQLG
+506 LQNNLSVSFYALFQQIGN
-519 DGWSGL
+519 GWSGL
-525 YDIIKDLGQKML
+525 KDIAINFCQSMYQSFVKML
-537 DSVVNMLAQIV
+537 ADLAAEQIKNIIAVQV
-548 AEWIMKTVVLQGLET
+548 AN
-563 AYAAFKSAL
+563 
-572 LAKQTAEEVAQ
+572 
-583 IGIVTAAQR
+583 
-592 VAAVSQA
+592 VAAAKVNIA
-599 TSNAAIAG
+599 ANAAEAG
-607 SAAAA
+607 SKAAAA
-612 SHGWLGFGA
+612 SAGWALWGA
-621 VAIGAAVMAA
+621 IAIGAGIMAA

-636 LGAFETGGIVPGNSF
+636 DGFATGGVVPGNSF

-674 LFDIAEGNTEPG
+674 LFDIADGNAEPVG
-686 GAGGAVINQT
+686 GSGAVINQT
-696 INVQNGGDLTAI
+696 INVQNAGDLTAI

-726 YKAGAKRNKYVA
+726 YKAGAKRNKYVG

>member
-11 ILESKSFTTQ
+11 ILESKSFTAQ

-150 DALSQAIAGVTD
+150 DALSQAIAGVAD

-311 PIGVTIMAIAGV
+311 PIGITIMAIAGV

-413 TESAA
+413 TQKFTSAQNEA
-418 KRQASIWQ
+418 LIS
-426 AQGINAQT
+426 AQT
-434 TDTSSFSLGLGVSA
+434 EQQDIASKNTEEHLASTTEKVQGFWQTVYDVSA
-448 TSQDNV
+448 QQSLNITSQV
-454 TQDKV
+454 
-459 FAQIAEQAQE
+459 
-469 PALTFT
+469 
-475 ESWAEAFKTY
+475 
-485 SENLLN
+485 
-491 WCDISKEFFSSVGDN
+491 SSVYSALQSN
-506 LQNTIGEAIMQLG
+506 LSTSFQALFQQIGN
-519 DGWSGL
+519 GWSGL
-525 YDIIKDLGQKML
+525 KDIAINFCQSMYQSFVKILADLAAEQIKNIIAVQ
-537 DSVVNMLAQIV
+537 V
-548 AEWIMKTVVLQGLET
+548 AN
-563 AYAAFKSAL
+563 
-572 LAKQTAEEVAQ
+572 
-583 IGIVTAAQR
+583 
-592 VAAVSQA
+592 VAAAKVNIA
-599 TSNAAIAG
+599 ANAAEAG
-607 SAAAA
+607 SKAAAA
-612 SHGWLGFGA
+612 SAGWALWGA
-621 VAIGAAVMAA
+621 IAIGAGIMAA

-636 LGAFETGGIVPGNSF
+636 DGFATGGVVPGNSF

-674 LFDIAEGNTEPG
+674 LFDIADGNAEPG
-686 GAGGAVINQT
+686 WSGGAVINQT

-726 YKAGAKRNKYVA
+726 YKAGAKRNKYVG

>member
-11 ILESKSFTTQ
+11 ILESKSFTAQ

-238 LLPTLNSLVKCAADV
+238 LLPTLNSLAKCAADV

-311 PIGVTIMAIAGV
+311 PIGITIMAIAGV

-413 TESAA
+413 TQKFTSAQNEA
-418 KRQASIWQ
+418 LIS
-426 AQGINAQT
+426 AQT
-434 TDTSSFSLGLGVSA
+434 EQQDIASKNTEEHLASTTEKVQGFWQTVYDVSA
-448 TSQDNV
+448 QQSLNITSQV
-454 TQDKV
+454 
-459 FAQIAEQAQE
+459 
-469 PALTFT
+469 
-475 ESWAEAFKTY
+475 
-485 SENLLN
+485 
-491 WCDISKEFFSSVGDN
+491 SSVYSALQSN
-506 LQNTIGEAIMQLG
+506 LSTSFQALFQQIGN
-519 DGWSGL
+519 GWSGL
-525 YDIIKDLGQKML
+525 KDIAINFCQSMYQSFVKILADLAAEQIKNIIAVQ
-537 DSVVNMLAQIV
+537 V
-548 AEWIMKTVVLQGLET
+548 ANT
-563 AYAAFKSAL
+563 
-572 LAKQTAEEVAQ
+572 
-583 IGIVTAAQR
+583 TAAKVN
-592 VAAVSQA
+592 VAA
-599 TSNAAIAG
+599 NAAEAG
-607 SAAAA
+607 SKAAAA
-612 SHGWLGFGA
+612 SAGWALWGA
-621 VAIGAAVMAA
+621 IAIGAGIMAA

-636 LGAFETGGIVPGNSF
+636 DGFATGGVVPGNSF

-686 GAGGAVINQT
+686 WSGGAVINQT

-708 TQAIKRGTVEAL
+708 TQAIKRGTVDAL

-726 YKAGAKRNKYVA
+726 YKAGAKRNKYVG

>member
-11 ILESKSFTTQ
+11 ILESKSFTAQ

-113 QKGLTDSGTESAAF
+113 QKGLTDNGTESAAF

-413 TESAA
+413 TQKFTSAQNEA
-418 KRQASIWQ
+418 LIS
-426 AQGINAQT
+426 AQT
-434 TDTSSFSLGLGVSA
+434 EQQDIASKNTEEHLASTTEKVQGFWQTVYDVSA
-448 TSQDNV
+448 QQSLNITSQV
-454 TQDKV
+454 
-459 FAQIAEQAQE
+459 
-469 PALTFT
+469 
-475 ESWAEAFKTY
+475 
-485 SENLLN
+485 
-491 WCDISKEFFSSVGDN
+491 SSVYSALQSN
-506 LQNTIGEAIMQLG
+506 LSTSFQALFQQIGN
-519 DGWSGL
+519 GWSGL
-525 YDIIKDLGQKML
+525 KDIAINFCQSMYQSFVKILADLAAEQIKNIIAVQ
-537 DSVVNMLAQIV
+537 V
-548 AEWIMKTVVLQGLET
+548 ANT
-563 AYAAFKSAL
+563 
-572 LAKQTAEEVAQ
+572 
-583 IGIVTAAQR
+583 TAAKVN
-592 VAAVSQA
+592 VAA
-599 TSNAAIAG
+599 NAAEAG
-607 SAAAA
+607 SKAAAA
-612 SHGWLGFGA
+612 SAGWALWGA
-621 VAIGAAVMAA
+621 IAIGAGIMAA

-636 LGAFETGGIVPGNSF
+636 DGFATGGVVPGNSF

-708 TQAIKRGTVEAL
+708 TQAIKRGTIDAL

-726 YKAGAKRNKYVA
+726 YKAGAKRNKYVG

>member
-11 ILESKSFTTQ
+11 ILESKSFTAQ

-272 HVAASVGAVLT
+272 HMAASVGAVLT

-311 PIGVTIMAIAGV
+311 PIGITIMAIAGV

-413 TESAA
+413 TQKFTSAQNEA
-418 KRQASIWQ
+418 LIS
-426 AQGINAQT
+426 AQT
-434 TDTSSFSLGLGVSA
+434 EQQDIASKNTEEHLASTTEKVQGFWQTVYDVSA
-448 TSQDNV
+448 QQSLNITSQV
-454 TQDKV
+454 
-459 FAQIAEQAQE
+459 
-469 PALTFT
+469 
-475 ESWAEAFKTY
+475 
-485 SENLLN
+485 
-491 WCDISKEFFSSVGDN
+491 SSVYSALQSN
-506 LQNTIGEAIMQLG
+506 LSTSFQALFQQIGN
-519 DGWSGL
+519 GWSGL
-525 YDIIKDLGQKML
+525 KDIAINFCQSMYQSFVKILADLAAEQIKNIIAVQ
-537 DSVVNMLAQIV
+537 V
-548 AEWIMKTVVLQGLET
+548 AN
-563 AYAAFKSAL
+563 
-572 LAKQTAEEVAQ
+572 
-583 IGIVTAAQR
+583 
-592 VAAVSQA
+592 VAAAKVNIA
-599 TSNAAIAG
+599 ANAAEAG
-607 SAAAA
+607 SKAAAA
-612 SHGWLGFGA
+612 SAGWALWGA
-621 VAIGAAVMAA
+621 IAIGAGIMAA

-636 LGAFETGGIVPGNSF
+636 DGFATGGVVPGNSF

-674 LFDIAEGNTEPG
+674 LFDIADGNTEPG

-708 TQAIKRGTVEAL
+708 TQAIKRGTVDAL

-726 YKAGAKRNKYVA
+726 YKAGAKRNKYVG

>member
-11 ILESKSFTTQ
+11 ILESKSFTAQ

-311 PIGVTIMAIAGV
+311 PIGITIMAIAGV

-413 TESAA
+413 TQKFTSAQNEA
-418 KRQASIWQ
+418 LIS
-426 AQGINAQT
+426 AQT
-434 TDTSSFSLGLGVSA
+434 EQQDIASKNTEEHLASTTEKVQGFWQTVYDVSA
-448 TSQDNV
+448 QQSLNITSQV
-454 TQDKV
+454 
-459 FAQIAEQAQE
+459 
-469 PALTFT
+469 
-475 ESWAEAFKTY
+475 
-485 SENLLN
+485 
-491 WCDISKEFFSSVGDN
+491 SSVYSALQSN
-506 LQNTIGEAIMQLG
+506 LSTSFQALFQQIGN
-519 DGWSGL
+519 GWSGL
-525 YDIIKDLGQKML
+525 KDIAINFCQSMYQSFVKILADLAAEQIKNIIAVQ
-537 DSVVNMLAQIV
+537 V
-548 AEWIMKTVVLQGLET
+548 ANT
-563 AYAAFKSAL
+563 
-572 LAKQTAEEVAQ
+572 
-583 IGIVTAAQR
+583 TAAKVN
-592 VAAVSQA
+592 VAA
-599 TSNAAIAG
+599 NAAEAG
-607 SAAAA
+607 SKAAAA
-612 SHGWLGFGA
+612 SAGWALWGA
-621 VAIGAAVMAA
+621 IAIGAGIMAA

-636 LGAFETGGIVPGNSF
+636 DGFATGGVVPGNSF

-686 GAGGAVINQT
+686 WSGGAVINQT

-726 YKAGAKRNKYVA
+726 YKAGAKRNKYVG